1 MGLDVLEESGEARFR
16 PTRGSERCDNR
27 RDFHPAGRR
36 SSSVAPVDDA
46 HDETRPL
53 DGLAKTYFEPTAG
66 FRRDDWWQVELE
78 ESTSGRV
85 VIVTGD
91 EAGGRILKSG
101 YVELSGNGKTWRR
114 GGGFSKNNGRAE
126 FKATSP
132 FRFLRVRSNQDY
144 KAPFVIRH
152 VQIFKVQ

>member
-1 MGLDVLEESGEARFR
+1 M
-16 PTRGSERCDNR
+16 
-27 RDFHPAGRR
+27 
-36 SSSVAPVDDA
+36 
-46 HDETRPL
+46 
-53 DGLAKTYFEPTAG
+53 
-66 FRRDDWWQVELE
+66 
-78 ESTSGRV
+78 
-85 VIVTGD
+85 IVTGD

-132 FRFLRVRSNQDY
+132 FRFLRVRSNQGY